1 MMKKL
6 FALML
11 CAAMLSSITGC
22 ASEHSESSAPTTEW
36 TEPSTRA
43 ATEETA
49 KETEP
54 ETAWQEPAPGEEIRL
69 LYDETLSTGEVCQV
83 PLLRCAG
90 GDSAK
95 VNRELR
101 EKYGAVMERVLAGK
115 APEIKGLSYETHRFR
130 IYTLSL
136 IIRCDF
142 ADGSCD
148 YSVYTLS
155 LETGRLLTNAEILE
169 ELNISQESFLSSAK
183 TRAAEVFE
191 ALCADA
197 EQEESCSESL
207 AASNSE
213 KNINLDMQMFI
224 DTDGHLKLI
233 SLFQLPEGIRLKTVY
248 SLHKEFD
255 DF

>member
-11 CAAMLSSITGC
+11 CAAMLSTITGC
-22 ASEHSESSAPTTEW
+22 ASEHSGSSAPTTEW

-54 ETAWQEPAPGEEIRL
+54 EAAWQEPAPGEEIRL

-101 EKYGAVMERVLAGK
+101 EKYGAVMGRVLAGK
-115 APEIKGLSYETHRFR
+115 APEIKGISYETHRFR

-197 EQEESCSESL
+197 EQEESCSENL

>member
-1 MMKKL
+1 MMKKF

-11 CAAMLSSITGC
+11 CAALLAAITGC
-22 ASEHSESSAPTTEW
+22 AAEDSESTAPTTEW
-36 TEPSTRA
+36 TEPSTQA
-43 ATEETA
+43 ATEEAT
-49 KETEP
+49 EEP
-54 ETAWQEPAPGEEIRL
+54 EPEAAWQEPAPGEEIRL
-69 LYDETLSTGEVCQV
+69 LYDETLSTGEVFQV
-83 PLLRCAG
+83 PLLRCVG

-95 VNRELR
+95 VNREIR

-115 APEIKGLSYETHRFR
+115 APEITGISYEMHRFR

-136 IIRCDF
+136 AIRCDF
-142 ADGSCD
+142 LDGSCD

-155 LETGRLLTNAEILE
+155 LETGKLLTNAEILE
-169 ELNISQESFLSSAK
+169 ELNISQESFLSAAK

-191 ALCADA
+191 ALCAGA
-197 EQEESCSESL
+197 EQEESDPECL

-213 KNINLDMQMFI
+213 NNINLDMQMFI

-233 SLFQLPEGIRLKTVY
+233 SLFQSPEGTRLKKVY